1 MNHLYPIFLKTE
13 QLQILVV
20 GGKEVAEEKLLSLTS
35 NSPRAKITV
44 VARNFS
50 ENTFRFKNVEF
61 IRKEFSVTDLER
73 KQIVIAAT
81 RNRILNKTISDL
93 CREKNIL
100 VNAADMPELC
110 DFYLSSV
117 VRKGNL
123 KIAFSTNGK
132 SPILARRL
140 KEFFNEVIP
149 DDIDVLINNIHSI
162 RKKLKGSFKEKVNV
176 MNEITKEMKN

>member
-1 MNHLYPIFLKTE
+1 MNTLYPIFLKAE

-35 NSPRAKITV
+35 NSPAAKIMV

-50 ENTFRFKNVEF
+50 EDVLRFNNVQF
-61 IRKEFSVTDLER
+61 VQKEFSPSDLDG

-81 RNRILNKTISDL
+81 RNRILNKTVADL

-117 VRKGNL
+117 VQKGDL

-140 KEFFNEVIP
+140 KEFFNDVIP
-149 DDIDVLINNIHSI
+149 DNVDVLISNIYSI
-162 RKKLKGSFKEKVNV
+162 RKKLKGSFKEKVEM
-176 MNEITKEMKN
+176 MNEITKDLKV

>member
-13 QLQILVV
+13 QLHILIV
-20 GGKEVAEEKLLSLTS
+20 GGKEVAEEKLLSLAS
-35 NSPRAKITV
+35 NSPESKITV

-50 ENTFRFKNVEF
+50 NETRRFKNVNYIE
-61 IRKEFSVTDLER
+61 KEFSVSDLDG
-73 KQIVIAAT
+73 KQIVIAAS
-81 RNRILNKTISDL
+81 RNRILNKTVADH

-117 VRKGNL
+117 IQKGDL

-140 KEFFNEVIP
+140 KEFFSDVIP
-149 DDIDVLINNIHSI
+149 DNIDELINNIHSI
-162 RKKLKGSFKEKVNV
+162 RKKLKGSFKEKVEV
-176 MNEITKEMKN
+176 MNEITKEMKV